1 MAESQTPRTLVIV
14 PTYNEAE
21 NVTDIL
27 ERVLGVVPDAHV
39 LVVDDGSPDG
49 TGDLVAARAADDDR
63 VHLLR
68 RAGKLGLGT
77 AYVTGFRWGLERG
90 YELLVE
96 MDADGSHPAD
106 RLPALIAAVADAD
119 PADDVM
125 LAIGSRWTAGGSV
138 VDWPKH
144 RELLS
149 RGGNAYARVMLGL
162 DVHDITAGF
171 RVYRADAIA
180 RMALDEI
187 DSKGYC
193 FQVDMTLRV
202 HDLGGRI
209 VEVPIRFRDRIHGVS
224 KMSQAI
230 VVEAMLRTTQW
241 GLQRRFRPRA
251 KRA

>member
-1 MAESQTPRTLVIV
+1 MPHTPAPRSLVIV
-14 PTYNEAE
+14 PTYDEAE
-21 NVTDIL
+21 NVHEIVG
-27 ERVLGVVPDAHV
+27 RVLDVVPEAHV

-49 TGDLVAARAADDDR
+49 TGDIVAAMAADDER

-77 AYVTGFRWGLERG
+77 AYVAGFRWGLERQFD
-90 YELLVE
+90 LLVE

-106 RLPALIAAVADAD
+106 RLPAMIEAVAGAD
-119 PADDVM
+119 PDQDVL
-125 LAIGSRWTAGGSV
+125 LAIGSRWVAGGSV

-149 RGGNAYARVMLGL
+149 RGGNAYARAMLGL

-180 RMALDEI
+180 RMDLDSV

-202 HDLGGRI
+202 HDLGGSI
-209 VEVPIRFRDRIHGVS
+209 VEVPIQFRDRVRGVS

-241 GLQRRFRPRA
+241 GLQRRFGRR
-251 KRA
+251 R